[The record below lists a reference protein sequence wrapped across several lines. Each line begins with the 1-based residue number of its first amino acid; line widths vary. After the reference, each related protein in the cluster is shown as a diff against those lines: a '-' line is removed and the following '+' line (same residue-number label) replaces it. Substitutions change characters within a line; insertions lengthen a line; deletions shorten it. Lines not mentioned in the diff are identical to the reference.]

1 MLNRLLLAAAVIPA
15 IILSA
20 NAQQVIEPAPNGVVT
35 FDASRTGMTRIACEG
50 QLRAV
55 LGVQSHAS
63 VTPRLSRIIRASH
76 YLKPVRLA

>member
-35 FDASRTGMTRIACEG
+35 LDASRWSAPTK
-50 QLRAV
+50 V
-55 LGVQSHAS
+55 V
-63 VTPRLSRIIRASH
+63 H
-76 YLKPVRLA
+76 YLS